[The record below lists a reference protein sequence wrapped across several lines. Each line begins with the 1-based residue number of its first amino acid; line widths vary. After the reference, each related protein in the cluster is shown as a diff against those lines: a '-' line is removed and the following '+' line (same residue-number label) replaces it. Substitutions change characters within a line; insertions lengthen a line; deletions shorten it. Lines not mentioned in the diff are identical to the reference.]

1 MSNTK
6 YRLNLGDLRT
16 LTTRRVPTLVGGKTK
31 VVNLPE
37 GEVPKPYRFL
47 DATPGAPVGFGVYV
61 GSRGSSFE
69 VGRRVRG
76 KFVRVSLGSIND
88 YDTLD
93 RAHDEARKKLAY
105 ILEKGESPKR
115 QEAIQAHI
123 DSARKV
129 TVEEAMQRYIKRLE
143 GRAEK
148 KKIKP
153 VSVQAVRDSLA
164 RLSRQEV
171 ALASMQIRDLT
182 RPVLIKGWA
191 NVRQS
196 AMRLS
201 NRLPSDMKAK
211 LADRD
216 EWWTLELADF
226 AALGIKGKY
235 IQRVL
240 SSGAV
245 ATERTFGD
253 LSRAIEVVM
262 QDERQQCQLDSRQPE
277 LLFNP
282 ITILHNED
290 FFRTNKDLAEHYRK
304 AQVRNPL
311 GEDDQ
316 SLPKVLKTL
325 MGRRSE
331 QGGHNRVGV
340 DYLLLTLLFGSRR
353 NEAAQLQWYDRCTP
367 DELTMESVSWVWL
380 ADEPSQVNPTTKK
393 AGSQAFFHDMK
404 GKEVRFLPIAYF
416 AEKILRKRLMER
428 DEEIAQLP
436 KRIEAA
442 ERSHAKLMK
451 ETKDGRARGLSLNRV
466 LAVKTRVEN
475 MKFVFPARNAK
486 SKTGHYT
493 DSKSILKNVRR
504 DAGMVDLRKDIDIGL
519 TPHDLRRTLGRY
531 AGRRFQ
537 SAKLVSQMLHHKI
550 QSEGAAVSDIYTD
563 QEWSALREAFALV
576 EEDMIGT
583 SPRVWNMLRGTDKP
597 RLDEAGD
604 EPVTITKGEDCD

>member
-1 MSNTK
+1 MSSTK

-37 GEVPKPYRFL
+37 VEVPKPYRFL

-61 GSRGSSFE
+61 GPRGSSFE

-88 YDTLD
+88 FDTLD

-123 DSARKV
+123 ESARQV

-143 GRAEK
+143 ARVEF

-164 RLSRQEV
+164 RLSRSEV

-182 RPVLIKGWA
+182 RPVLMKGWA
-191 NVRQS
+191 DVRQS

-211 LADRD
+211 LANRD

-253 LSRAIEVVM
+253 LSRAIELVM
-262 QDERQQCQLDSRQPE
+262 QDEREQCQLDGRQPE

-282 ITILHNED
+282 ISILHSED
-290 FFRTNKDLAEHYRK
+290 YFRTNKDLAEHYRK

-311 GEDDQ
+311 GEDDR

-353 NEAAQLQWYDRCTP
+353 NEAAQLQWYDRCTS
-367 DELTMESVSWVWL
+367 DELATESVSWVWL
-380 ADEPSQVNPTTKK
+380 TDDPSQVNPTTKK
-393 AGSQAFFHDMK
+393 TGSQAFFHDMK
-404 GKEVRFLPIAYF
+404 GKEVRFMPIAYF
-416 AEKILRKRLMER
+416 AEKILRTRLMER

-442 ERSHAKLMK
+442 ERAHAKLMK
-451 ETKDGRARGLSLNRV
+451 ETKDGRVLGLSLNRV
-466 LAVKTRVEN
+466 EAVKTRVEN

-486 SKTGHYT
+486 SKSGHYT

-504 DAGMVDLRKDIDIGL
+504 DAGMVDLRKEIDIGL

-537 SAKLVSQMLHHKI
+537 SAKLVSQMLHHKV
-550 QSEGAAVSDIYTD
+550 QGEGAAVSDIYTD
-563 QEWSALREAFALV
+563 QEWSTLREAFALV

-604 EPVTITKGEDCD
+604 EPVTITKGEDGD